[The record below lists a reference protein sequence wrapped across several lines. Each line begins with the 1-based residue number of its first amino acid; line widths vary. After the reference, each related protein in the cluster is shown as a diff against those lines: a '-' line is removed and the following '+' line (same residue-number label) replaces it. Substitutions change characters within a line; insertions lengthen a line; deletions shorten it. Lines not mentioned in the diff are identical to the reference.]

1 LRDRLYFV
9 GIYKLP
15 LTIRGDFLVVQ
26 TGQNHWERF
35 ADYIKK
41 NEQRLKDKL
50 TVLSLKN
57 ERLTLLRVIE
67 NLVTKKG
74 MDGLNQS
81 MVSGN
86 MSMSSKV
93 SQLNR
98 SIMITQRS
106 DASANS
112 LGFEQSDPYGPR
124 KIRSQLAS

>member
-1 LRDRLYFV
+1 M
-9 GIYKLP
+9 
-15 LTIRGDFLVVQ
+15 VQ
-26 TGQNHWERF
+26 VAPNHWERF

-67 NLVTKKG
+67 NLVMKKG

-86 MSMSSKV
+86 MSMSSKM
-93 SQLNR
+93 SQLGR
-98 SIMITQRS
+98 SIMFTERS
-106 DASANS
+106 DASGNS
-112 LGFEQSDPYGPR
+112 LVFE
-124 KIRSQLAS
+124 